1 VTMGTVSARLEE
13 LGLQL
18 PRRVPPAPDHA
29 AIVQS
34 GNLVFVAGHGPLDH
48 ERRPIY
54 KGRIGLD
61 LTEADGYAA
70 ARQSALNV
78 LATLDY
84 ELGGLDRVR
93 RVVRLTGYV
102 NAGPEFDRHPWVVNG
117 ASEVFDAV
125 FHTTGQHA
133 RSTMGVTGLPLGM
146 AVVID
151 TVFEAV
157 EAGPEI
163 RA

>member
-1 VTMGTVSARLEE
+1 MATITARLEE
-13 LGLQL
+13 LGLEL
-18 PRRVPPAPDHA
+18 PRLVPPAPDHA

-48 ERRPIY
+48 ERRPMF
-54 KGRIGLD
+54 KGRIGVD

-78 LATLDY
+78 LATLDH
-84 ELGGLDRVR
+84 ELGGLDHLQRIVH
-93 RVVRLTGYV
+93 LTGYV
-102 NAGPEFDRHPWVVNG
+102 NAGPEFERHPWVVNG

-125 FHTTGQHA
+125 FHETGMHA
-133 RSTMGVTGLPLGM
+133 RTTMGVTGLPLGM

-151 TVFEAV
+151 TLFELV
-157 EAGPEI
+157 EPTA
-163 RA
+163 